1 MLPKPFR
8 YLRPETLDAAL
19 AELAERGDGAAP
31 YAGGTELLLL
41 LKMRL
46 TEYDFL
52 VDLKRIPKLREIA
65 LREGTLFIGAMA
77 THAAIAANSDVGQ
90 AAPALAKLCGSIAN
104 PRVRSS
110 GTLGGNLCFAEPTA
124 DPPTLL
130 AALNAKLHLV
140 SAQGRRTVAADQ
152 FVTGALETERAED
165 EILLQIEIPPGG
177 QAAAYERLLNG
188 HRSLVGAAASI
199 PTELNSRPRI
209 WLGCLAERPVALTA
223 TEDHIFASTGTLD
236 GGSLK
241 QAVDSD
247 IAKFDV
253 ADDEHASADYR
264 CHVASVVT
272 LRTITAAAR
281 ASGRELTP

>member
-1 MLPKPFR
+1 MLPKPFK
-8 YLRPETLDAAL
+8 YLRPDTLDAAL
-19 AELAERGDGAAP
+19 AELAGRGDGAAP

-52 VDLKRIPKLREIA
+52 IDLKRIPELGEVTLRDS
-65 LREGTLFIGAMA
+65 TLYIGAMA
-77 THAAIAANSDVGQ
+77 THAAISANADVIR

-130 AALNAKLHLV
+130 AALNAKLHLA
-140 SAQGRRTVAADQ
+140 SARGRRTVAADQ

-165 EILLQIEIPPGG
+165 EILLQIEVPPGG
-177 QAAAYERLLNG
+177 QVAAYERQLNG

-199 PTELNSRPRI
+199 PAETNARPRI
-209 WLGCLAERPVALTA
+209 WLGCLAERPVALEQA
-223 TEDHIFASTGTLD
+223 EDFILASTGPLNV
-236 GGSLK
+236 GGLK
-241 QAVDSD
+241 EVIDAD
-247 IAKFDV
+247 ISKFDV
-253 ADDEHASADYR
+253 ADDEHAGADYR
-264 CHVASVVT
+264 CHVASVIT
-272 LRTITAAAR
+272 LRAIAAAAT
-281 ASGRELTP
+281 ASGREVMP